1 MISWGPKEG
10 CGLRPLAFS
19 GEAVYAVVFWV
30 TYTIWVASEWTFIIA
45 RRSKD
50 RTKEQDRGSL
60 NLLMAAIWLGLGLD
74 FTLAF
79 LVPQAAIGWERQG
92 VFFLGIGLMLA
103 GMAFR
108 WYSIAVLGKYFTVDV
123 AVHAGQTVVEA
134 GPYRYI
140 RHPSYTGVLVT
151 FVGVG
156 LALGNWAGLVALLI
170 CVATAYGYR
179 MHTEEAALAV
189 ALGEPYREYMRR
201 TRRLVP
207 FLF

>member
-1 MISWGPKEG
+1 M
-10 CGLRPLAFS
+10 RPLAFS

-151 FVGVG
+151 FVGVRG
-156 LALGNWAGLVALLI
+156 SGPGAGELGGTGGASDLRGHGVWLPNAHRRGCAGRGA
-170 CVATAYGYR
+170 G
-179 MHTEEAALAV
+179 
-189 ALGEPYREYMRR
+189 
-201 TRRLVP
+201 
-207 FLF
+207 